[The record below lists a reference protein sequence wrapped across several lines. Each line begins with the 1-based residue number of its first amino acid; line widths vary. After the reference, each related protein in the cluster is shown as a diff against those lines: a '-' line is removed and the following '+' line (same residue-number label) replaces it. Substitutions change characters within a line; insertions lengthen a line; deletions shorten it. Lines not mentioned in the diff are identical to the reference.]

1 MSVACCGKKGVS
13 KMKHRVKVTASWW
26 VNVDG
31 IDEDEE
37 YYEDMMLEGAI
48 NQVVEDEDMIEDAD
62 WDAELVE

>member
-1 MSVACCGKKGVS
+1 MR
-13 KMKHRVKVTASWW
+13 HRVKVTASWW

-37 YYEDMMLEGAI
+37 YYEDMVLEGAI